1 MTKVIIGNMFV
12 LQNGI
17 AIVHEDQEEQFTIGE
32 VVVYE
37 GRKYTVKSIVPPT
50 RPDGKWSIMVYE
62 I

>member
-32 VVVYE
+32 VVV
-37 GRKYTVKSIVPPT
+37 
-50 RPDGKWSIMVYE
+50 
-62 I
+62 